1 MINLSKAPRLVATDL
16 DGTLV
21 RSDDSVSPRSM
32 AALKRLAASGV
43 IVVGATGRGPRLLD
57 ICRRDIPSADFL
69 VLGQGAFVYECRY
82 DDSVVE
88 MTNRSVAGEILH
100 EAVMLIEAEVG
111 PLRALAEPADPVR
124 DITGDHWPDWPW
136 PAVRLET
143 LPRELAFTGPMVKG
157 YFVSDS
163 ISGTELLKAA
173 TNVVDLEKVVIT
185 ESGVG
190 MLEVCPVGVD
200 KAAGLQVV
208 LDKFDIG
215 WEDVLAFGDATND
228 LPMLGAAG
236 HAVAMPNAHPWVKD
250 VADEI
255 APASNDDDG
264 VAQYLEYIL
273 DELL

>member
-1 MINLSKAPRLVATDL
+1 MIDLSRAPRLVATDL

-43 IVVGATGRGPRLLD
+43 IVVGATGRGPRLLEL
-57 ICRRDIPSADFL
+57 CRRDIPAADFL
-69 VLGQGAFVYECRY
+69 VLGQGAFVYECRF

-88 MTNRSVAGEILH
+88 MANRSVPGEVLH
-100 EAVMLIEAEVG
+100 EAVSMIEAEVG

-124 DITGDHWPDWPW
+124 HITGDHWPDWPW

-143 LPRELAFTGPMVKG
+143 LPREQAFTGPMVKG
-157 YFVSDS
+157 YFVSDT
-163 ISGTELLKAA
+163 IPGTELLAA
-173 TNVVDLEKVVIT
+173 ALELVDPAKVVVT

-208 LDKFDIG
+208 LDKFDID

-228 LPMLGAAG
+228 LPMLRAAG
-236 HAVAMPNAHPWVKD
+236 HAVAMPGAHPWVKA

-264 VAQYLEYIL
+264 VARYLEVVL
-273 DELL
+273 DRLL